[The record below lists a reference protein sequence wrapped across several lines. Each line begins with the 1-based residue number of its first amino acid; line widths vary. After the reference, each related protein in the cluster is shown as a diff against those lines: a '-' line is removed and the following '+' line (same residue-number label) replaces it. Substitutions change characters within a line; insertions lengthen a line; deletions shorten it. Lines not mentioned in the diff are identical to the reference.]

1 MEKKNDQIEKVWLL
15 IMESEHKQTALVTG
29 GSKGI
34 GSGIVRALAGHGF
47 HVIIA
52 DLIAPTSEIK
62 SLYEGIG
69 VSLNF
74 IKADISSSKDRKEIF
89 NFCQNNCN
97 RLDLLVNNAGISVKK
112 RGDMLEGHEDSLDR
126 LMNVN
131 LKGPYFL
138 TQSMAKWM
146 IKERQG
152 DEQFYH
158 PKIINIASL
167 TSYAS
172 STYMAEYALSKSAV
186 SMMTKLYADRLSEY
200 GIHVYEIRPGI
211 IKTDMTLISQKKYDK
226 FIEDGGLPISRWGL
240 PEDVGK
246 AVVAIADDL
255 LPYSTGEIIN
265 VDGGYH
271 LRRL

>member
-1 MEKKNDQIEKVWLL
+1 MEEKNDQTEKVWLL
-15 IMESEHKQTALVTG
+15 TMESEHKQTALVTG

-34 GSGIVRALAGHGF
+34 GSGIVRALASHGF

-52 DLIAPTSEIK
+52 DLLAPDSEIK
-62 SLYEGIG
+62 SFFDTFEVNLK
-69 VSLNF
+69 F
-74 IKADISSSKDRKEIF
+74 IKADISLSADRKMIF
-89 NFCQNNCN
+89 TFCQQNCN
-97 RLDLLVNNAGISVKK
+97 RLDLLVNNAGISVEK
-112 RGDMLEGHEDSLDR
+112 RGDMLDGHEDSLDR

-146 IKERQG
+146 IKERKR
-152 DEQFYH
+152 DEQSYH

-211 IKTDMTLISQKKYDK
+211 IKTDMTLASQKKYDK

-246 AVVAIADDL
+246 AVLAIANDL

>member
-1 MEKKNDQIEKVWLL
+1 MTNQKEK
-15 IMESEHKQTALVTG
+15 TALVTG
-29 GSKGI
+29 GSRGI
-34 GSGIVRALAGHGF
+34 GAGITKILLNHGF
-47 HVIIA
+47 QVIIA
-52 DLIAPTSEIK
+52 DLITPEFDLGK
-62 SLYEGIG
+62 SIH
-69 VSLNF
+69 F
-74 IKADISSSKDRKEIF
+74 IKADISSTHDRTDIIQFSK
-89 NFCQNNCN
+89 QHMS

-112 RGDMLEGHEDSLDR
+112 RGDMLNGKEESFDQLI
-126 LMNVN
+126 NVN

-138 TQSMAKWM
+138 TQSIAKWM
-146 IKERQG
+146 IEEKKK
-152 DEQFYH
+152 DDTYL

-200 GIHVYEIRPGI
+200 GINVYEIRPGI
-211 IKTDMTLISQKKYDK
+211 IRTNMTQPSTEKYDT
-226 FIEDGGLPISRWGL
+226 FIKNGGLPIARWGL

-246 AVVAIADDL
+246 AVLVIVNDL
-255 LPYSTGEIIN
+255 LSYSTGEIIN

>member
-1 MEKKNDQIEKVWLL
+1 MVHEQ
-15 IMESEHKQTALVTG
+15 KQTALVTG

-34 GSGIVRALAGHGF
+34 GSGIVMALVNHGF

-52 DLIAPTSEIK
+52 DLLAPESEIK
-62 SLYEGIG
+62 VHCQRVG
-69 VSLNF
+69 VNLNF
-74 IKADISSSKDRKEIF
+74 IKADISSSKDREEIVK
-89 NFCQNNCN
+89 FCQSNCD

-112 RGDMLEGHEDSLDR
+112 RGDMLEGNEDSLDL

-131 LKGPYFL
+131 VKGPYFL
-138 TQSMAKWM
+138 SQSIAKWM
-146 IKERQG
+146 IKECRKGLQA
-152 DEQFYH
+152 YH
-158 PKIINIASL
+158 PKIVNIASL

-186 SMMTKLYADRLSEY
+186 SMMTKLYADRLAEF
-200 GIHVYEIRPGI
+200 GINVYEIRPGI
-211 IKTDMTLISQKKYDK
+211 IQTDMTLASQTKYDQ
-226 FIEDGGLPISRWGL
+226 FIEQGGLPIARWGL

-246 AVVAIADDL
+246 AVVAIAGDL
-255 LPYSTGEIIN
+255 LPYSTGEVIN